1 MKQNKK
7 IIADTVKRQQER
19 LLNKLYN
26 ELSDLELAI
35 DDKKEQI
42 KLQEKVLETIN
53 GTK

>member
-7 IIADTVKRQQER
+7 VIIETIKRQQER
-19 LLNKLYN
+19 LLSKLYN

-42 KLQEKVLETIN
+42 KLQEKVLEAIN